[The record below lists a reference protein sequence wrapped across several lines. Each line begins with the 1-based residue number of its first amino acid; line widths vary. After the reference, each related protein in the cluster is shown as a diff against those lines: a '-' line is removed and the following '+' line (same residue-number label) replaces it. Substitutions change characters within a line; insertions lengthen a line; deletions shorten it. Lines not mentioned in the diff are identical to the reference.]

1 MAVGESWLIFGLSLG
16 LNLAAVYLVAIQLK
30 LFLPEAMASAV
41 QAWLLLAG
49 NLLGFAALGAS
60 LPPLAAL
67 LQLPLALLPPVQ
79 QSGLSANLATA
90 IAGALTCALLNLILA
105 GWKLGR
111 AWRYPA
117 VALLASNPL
126 LLFYSGAGSPDV
138 PAVLFVVLSIHLF
151 LLWLRH
157 HESRPAI
164 ALASLIS
171 MGFSAGLASLA
182 RYEAAVYAVLLLA
195 LLWWQAGRT
204 GPSHAGRVAALL
216 ITYAV
221 PVISVLG
228 AWAWLNLLVMND
240 PSSGPGYLAA
250 GAGRG
255 PDVSPITPSTWR
267 YLFLA
272 APLILLPAG
281 WLRSHLAGP
290 GSQRR
295 VTLPAGI
302 VALLALALATVVSV
316 TAIAQWAQPE
326 RASSPSA
333 RALPASG
340 PTGRW
345 AAEQE
350 IALYL
355 QEQANGHRVLLD
367 DWEGYRVIFFT
378 GRPKLFIA
386 AGDPDFLPSLR
397 SPQGRVAYI
406 LVRDPRLQGSRALDG
421 YYPGI
426 YQLGREWA
434 TLTREWP
441 ASGWHL
447 YQVKA
452 ASE

>member
-1 MAVGESWLIFGLSLG
+1 MAVGESWLVFGLSVG

-49 NLLGFAALGAS
+49 NLLGFVALGAS

-171 MGFSAGLASLA
+171 MGFAAGLASLA
-182 RYEAAVYAVLLLA
+182 RYEAVVYAALLLA
-195 LLWWQAGRT
+195 LLWWQASRT

-228 AWAWLNLLVMND
+228 AWAWLNLLVLND

-250 GAGRG
+250 GMDR
-255 PDVSPITPSTWR
+255 
-267 YLFLA
+267 
-272 APLILLPAG
+272 
-281 WLRSHLAGP
+281 
-290 GSQRR
+290 
-295 VTLPAGI
+295 
-302 VALLALALATVVSV
+302 
-316 TAIAQWAQPE
+316 
-326 RASSPSA
+326 
-333 RALPASG
+333 
-340 PTGRW
+340 
-345 AAEQE
+345 
-350 IALYL
+350 
-355 QEQANGHRVLLD
+355 
-367 DWEGYRVIFFT
+367 
-378 GRPKLFIA
+378 
-386 AGDPDFLPSLR
+386 
-397 SPQGRVAYI
+397 
-406 LVRDPRLQGSRALDG
+406 
-421 YYPGI
+421 
-426 YQLGREWA
+426 
-434 TLTREWP
+434 
-441 ASGWHL
+441 
-447 YQVKA
+447 
-452 ASE
+452 